1 MDDVGS
7 EILQLNIKVSD
18 RDATLED
25 VDRVTR
31 QLLSELKQLNVESAK
46 LVKGDSLPA
55 GAKGDPAIIGSI
67 ILEILP
73 DLVPIAFSLVQA
85 WALRGRGRIVK
96 IKCSD
101 LVFEGSPEEF
111 QQFLATREKGKKKK

>member
-1 MDDVGS
+1 MDDVRS
-7 EILQLNIKVSD
+7 EILQLNIELSD
-18 RDATLED
+18 SDATLEEI
-25 VDRVTR
+25 DRVTR

-46 LVKGDSLPA
+46 LVKSASLPA

-73 DLVPIAFSLVQA
+73 DLVPIAFSLMQA
-85 WALRGRGRIVK
+85 WSLRGRGRIVK
-96 IKCSD
+96 IKCQD

-111 QQFLATREKGKKKK
+111 QQFLTMREKGKKKK